1 LRHEVA
7 RRCRAIILDNAER
20 WLSETLGY
28 SFSDVALLRQAL
40 THRSAPGRSNERL
53 EFLGDA
59 VLDIVVSEALFH
71 SLPDAPEGDL
81 SRLRASLVRDTS
93 LADIAAGLGLGE
105 HLILGSGERKTGG
118 HRRQSI
124 LADGLEALFGA
135 VYLDSDF
142 ETAADLIRRV
152 LGEKL
157 EDLPHADELRDPK
170 TRLQEW
176 LQARGAT
183 PPDYELVNVTGKAH
197 QQRFEVRC
205 LVPEQDPTTGEG
217 HSRRSAEQQSARR
230 MLERLTEDDR
240 HG

>member
-1 LRHEVA
+1 M
-7 RRCRAIILDNAER
+7 DNAER

-28 SFSDVALLRQAL
+28 SFRDGRLLRQAL

-93 LADIAAGLGLGE
+93 LAGIAADLGVGD
-105 HLILGSGERKTGG
+105 HLVLGSGERKTGG

-124 LADGLEALFGA
+124 LADALEALFGA
-135 VYLDSDF
+135 VYLDSGFDS
-142 ETAADLIRRV
+142 AADLIRRV
-152 LGEKL
+152 FAEKL
-157 EDLPHADELRDPK
+157 DDLLHADELRDPK

-176 LQARGAT
+176 LQARGAA
-183 PPDYELVNVTGKAH
+183 PPDYELVNVSGKAH

-205 LVPEQDPTTGEG
+205 VVPDREPAPGEG
-217 HSRRSAEQQSARR
+217 RSRRSAEQQAARR
-230 MLERLTEDDR
+230 MLLRLTEGERRD
-240 HG
+240 

>member
-1 LRHEVA
+1 M
-7 RRCRAIILDNAER
+7 DNAER
-20 WLSETLGY
+20 WLSKTLGY
-28 SFSDVALLRQAL
+28 SFSDVSLLQQAL

-59 VLDIVVSEALFH
+59 VLDIVVSEVLFR
-71 SLPDAPEGDL
+71 SLPEAPEGDL

-93 LADIAAGLGLGE
+93 LAGIAADLGIGE

-124 LADGLEALFGA
+124 LADALEALFGA

-142 ETAADLIRRV
+142 DTAAGLIHRV
-152 LGEKL
+152 FGDKL

-176 LQARGAT
+176 LQARGAA
-183 PPDYELVNVTGKAH
+183 PPEYELVNVTGKAH

-205 LVPEQDPTTGEG
+205 LVPDQEPAQGEG
-217 HSRRSAEQQSARR
+217 RSRRSAEQQSARQ
-230 MLERLTEDDR
+230 MLDRLTGSDAR
-240 HG
+240 G

>member
-1 LRHEVA
+1 M
-7 RRCRAIILDNAER
+7 DNAER

-28 SFSDVALLRQAL
+28 SFSDARLLRQAL
-40 THRSAPGRSNERL
+40 THRSAPGDSNERL

-59 VLDIVVSEALFH
+59 VLDIVISEALFH
-71 SLPDAPEGDL
+71 TLPNAPEGDL

-93 LADIAAGLGLGE
+93 LADIAAELGVGE

-124 LADGLEALFGA
+124 LADALEALLGA

-142 ETAADLIRRV
+142 ATVAQLIHRV
-152 LGEKL
+152 FEGKL
-157 EDLPHADELRDPK
+157 DDLPHADDLRDPK

-176 LQARGAT
+176 LQARGAA

-197 QQRFEVRC
+197 QQRFAVRC
-205 LVPEQDPTTGEG
+205 QVPDQEPTSGEG
-217 HSRRSAEQQSARR
+217 RSRRSAEQQSARR
-230 MLERLTEDDR
+230 MLARLTMDQGDV
-240 HG
+240 

>member
-1 LRHEVA
+1 M
-7 RRCRAIILDNAER
+7 DNAAS
-20 WLSETLGY
+20 WLTKTLGY
-28 SFSDVALLRQAL
+28 SFSDVRLLQQAL
-40 THRSAPGRSNERL
+40 THRSAPGNSNERL

-59 VLDIVVSEALFH
+59 VLDIVVSEELFH

-93 LADIAAGLGLGE
+93 LAGIAVDLGIGE

-124 LADGLEALFGA
+124 LADALEALFGA
-135 VYLDSDF
+135 VYLDSGFD
-142 ETAADLIRRV
+142 TAADLIRRV
-152 LGEKL
+152 FAGKL
-157 EDLPHADELRDPK
+157 ADLPHADELRDPK

-183 PPDYELVNVTGKAH
+183 PPDYELVNVSGKAH

-205 LVPEQDPTTGEG
+205 LVPEQEPAAGEG
-217 HSRRSAEQQSARR
+217 RSRRSAEQQAARR
-230 MLERLTEDDR
+230 MLARLTESEER
-240 HG
+240 G

>member
-1 LRHEVA
+1 M
-7 RRCRAIILDNAER
+7 DNAER

-28 SFSDVALLRQAL
+28 SFSDARLLRQAL
-40 THRSAPGRSNERL
+40 THRSAPGDSNERL

-59 VLDIVVSEALFH
+59 VLDIVISEALFH
-71 SLPDAPEGDL
+71 TLPNAPEGDL

-93 LADIAAGLGLGE
+93 LADIAAELGIGE

-124 LADGLEALFGA
+124 LADALEALLGA

-142 ETAADLIRRV
+142 DTAAELIHRV
-152 LGEKL
+152 FAEKL
-157 EDLPHADELRDPK
+157 DDLPHADELRDPK

-176 LQARGAT
+176 LQARGAA
-183 PPDYELVNVTGKAH
+183 PPDYELVDVTGKAH

-205 LVPEQDPTTGEG
+205 QVPDQEPTSGEG
-217 HSRRSAEQQSARR
+217 RSRRSAEQQSARR
-230 MLERLTEDDR
+230 MLARLTMDQGDV
-240 HG
+240 

>member
-1 LRHEVA
+1 M
-7 RRCRAIILDNAER
+7 DNAES
-20 WLSETLGY
+20 WLNETLGY
-28 SFSDVALLRQAL
+28 SFSDVGLLQQAL
-40 THRSAPGRSNERL
+40 THRSAPGASNERL

-59 VLDIVVSEALFH
+59 VLDIVISEVLFH

-93 LADIAAGLGLGE
+93 LAGIAAELGIGE
-105 HLILGSGERKTGG
+105 QLILGSGERKSGG

-124 LADGLEALFGA
+124 LADALEALFGA

-142 ETAADLIRRV
+142 ETAAELIRGIFRD
-152 LGEKL
+152 KL
-157 EDLPHADELRDPK
+157 EDLPHADDLRDPK

-176 LQARGAT
+176 LQARGAA

-205 LVPEQDPTTGEG
+205 LVPDSEPAPGEG
-217 HSRRSAEQQSARR
+217 RSRRGAEQQAARR
-230 MLERLTEDDR
+230 MLANLSADD
-240 HG
+240 GND

>member
-1 LRHEVA
+1 M
-7 RRCRAIILDNAER
+7 DNAER
-20 WLSETLGY
+20 WLSKTLGY
-28 SFSDVALLRQAL
+28 SFSEVALLKQAL
-40 THRSAPGRSNERL
+40 THRSAPGASNERL

-59 VLDIVVSEALFH
+59 VLDIVISEVLFH

-93 LADIAAGLGLGE
+93 LADIASDLGIGE

-124 LADGLEALFGA
+124 LADALEALFGA

-142 ETAADLIRRV
+142 DTAAELIRRV
-152 LGEKL
+152 FAQKL
-157 EDLPHADELRDPK
+157 EDLPHADDLRDPK

-176 LQARGAT
+176 LQAGGAA
-183 PPDYELVNVTGKAH
+183 PPEYELVNVTGKAH

-205 LVPEQDPTTGEG
+205 LVPGQEAASGEG
-217 HSRRSAEQQSARR
+217 RSRRGAEQQAARH
-230 MLERLTEDDR
+230 MLAMLMAEQDNE
-240 HG
+240 